1 MFIYMCDY
9 SYCYVYLM
17 CVLWYA
23 ECILY
28 SLGYHISLTDM
39 PHIIYL
45 STHTIYSCIQ
55 VTMDVSKP
63 NPSTPSQ
70 THILCRYFNMTG
82 TPFSDFVLQAAV
94 PKYMKLEMQPP
105 SSTSLSAY
113 SNGNVTQEIRINN
126 TLHGEKPVML
136 KLKIVYKVN
145 GQQVCTMYTMFICC
159 VN

>member
-1 MFIYMCDY
+1 MSLTILTGIYFAVLYNIYTSVCHTYVYCSLVFLEQINYTFIY
-9 SYCYVYLM
+9 SYYIHAHV
-17 CVLWYA
+17 
-23 ECILY
+23 
-28 SLGYHISLTDM
+28 
-39 PHIIYL
+39 
-45 STHTIYSCIQ
+45 Q

-82 TPFSDFVLQAAV
+82 IPFSDFVFQAAV